1 MATVPTITYKS
12 QKSREYPHIE
22 WLELNGDGILHECA
36 IMKRDAIGNVLY
48 FKTNDLD
55 TIDKRR
61 LAGILVDRN
70 ATSFQL
76 WDLMGQKTLGNG
88 VNALT
93 YFNQLVR
100 MLTPNGKT
108 VDPRA
113 GQVGTAGMVDTKPPA
128 TESAA
133 QAA

>member
-1 MATVPTITYKS
+1 MATTITYKV

-22 WLELNGDGILHECA
+22 WLELNADGILHECA
-36 IMKRDAIGNVLY
+36 IMRRDPVGNVLY

-55 TIDKRR
+55 SIDKKR

-70 ATSFQL
+70 ARNFEL
-76 WDLMGQKTLGNG
+76 WDLMSQKTLGNG
-88 VNALT
+88 MNALT

-100 MLTPNGKT
+100 MITPNGKT

-113 GQVGTAGMVDTKPPA
+113 GQMGTSGVMDTKPAPQPPV
-128 TESAA
+128 AA
-133 QAA
+133 